1 MVDPSPNR
9 ATMLVLAYLW
19 PLAIVPL
26 LVSKEDTEV
35 QWHAKH
41 GLVLMAAEL
50 VAVLALSVLAG
61 VMTMMAFGIG
71 LALSV
76 LLYILLWA
84 TILIIHV
91 LAMIKAL
98 GGTRLEIP
106 AISHYA
112 ARF

>member
-1 MVDPSPNR
+1 MTDPAPNR

-19 PLAIVPL
+19 PLAVVPL
-26 LVSKEDTEV
+26 LVSRDDAEV
-35 QWHAKH
+35 HWHAKH

-50 VAVLALSVLAG
+50 LAVLLLSILASL
-61 VMTMMAFGIG
+61 MTMMAFGVG

-84 TILIIHV
+84 TILIVHV
-91 LAMIKAL
+91 LAIVKAL
-98 GGTRLEIP
+98 GGSRLEVP
-106 AISHYA
+106 AVSRYA

>member
-1 MVDPSPNR
+1 MVEPAPNR

-19 PLAIVPL
+19 PLAVVPL
-26 LVSKEDTEV
+26 LVSKDDAEV
-35 QWHAKH
+35 HWHAKH

-50 VAVLALSVLAG
+50 LAVLVLSILASL
-61 VMTMMAFGIG
+61 MTMMAFGVG

-84 TILIIHV
+84 TILIVHV
-91 LAMIKAL
+91 LAIIKAL
-98 GGTRLEIP
+98 GGSRLEVP
-106 AISHYA
+106 AVSRYA

>member
-1 MVDPSPNR
+1 MAESAPNR

-19 PLAIVPL
+19 PLAAVPL
-26 LVSKEDTEV
+26 LVSKDDAEV
-35 QWHAKH
+35 HWHAVH

-50 VAVLALSVLAG
+50 LAVLLLSILAG
-61 VMTMMAFGIG
+61 VMTIMAFGVG

-76 LLYILLWA
+76 LFYILLWA

-91 LAMIKAL
+91 LAIIKAL
-98 GGTRLEIP
+98 GGSRLEVP
-106 AISHYA
+106 GISHYA

>member
-1 MVDPSPNR
+1 
-9 ATMLVLAYLW
+9 LW

-26 LVSKEDTEV
+26 LVSKDDPEV

-41 GLVLMAAEL
+41 GLVLAAAEL
-50 VAVLALSVLAG
+50 LAVLALSVVATLLS
-61 VMTMMAFGIG
+61 VLAFGIG

-76 LLYILLWA
+76 LFYILLWSA
-84 TILIIHV
+84 ILIVHV

-98 GGTRLEIP
+98 GGSRLEIP
-106 AISHYA
+106 GVSHYT

>member
-1 MVDPSPNR
+1 MGDPAPNR

-26 LVSKEDTEV
+26 LVSKDDAEV

-41 GLVLMAAEL
+41 GLVLTAAEL
-50 VAVLALSVLAG
+50 LAVLALSVVATLLS
-61 VMTMMAFGIG
+61 MLAFGIG

-76 LLYILLWA
+76 LFYILLWSA
-84 TILIIHV
+84 ILIVHV
-91 LAMIKAL
+91 LAIIKAL
-98 GGTRLEIP
+98 GGSRLEIP
-106 AISHYA
+106 GVSHYT

>member
-1 MVDPSPNR
+1 MVDASPNR

-19 PLAIVPL
+19 PLAVVPL
-26 LVSKEDTEV
+26 LLSKEDMEV

-50 VAVLALSVLAG
+50 LAVLVLSILAG
-61 VMTMMAFGIG
+61 VMTMMAFGVG

-76 LLYILLWA
+76 LLFILLWA

-98 GGTRLEIP
+98 GGSRLDVP
-106 AISHYA
+106 SVSRYA

>member
-1 MVDPSPNR
+1 MVDASPNR

-19 PLAIVPL
+19 PLAVVPL
-26 LVSKEDTEV
+26 LVSKDDTEV

-50 VAVLALSVLAG
+50 LAVLALSVLAS
-61 VMTMMAFGIG
+61 VMTMMAFGVG

-98 GGTRLEIP
+98 GGSRLEVP
-106 AISHYA
+106 AVSRYVS
-112 ARF
+112 RF

>member
-1 MVDPSPNR
+1 MVDASPNR

-26 LVSKEDTEV
+26 LVSKDDTDV

-50 VAVLALSVLAG
+50 LAVLLLSVLTG
-61 VMTMMAFGIG
+61 VMTMMAFGVG

-76 LLYILLWA
+76 LLFVLLWA
-84 TILIIHV
+84 TILIVHV

-106 AISHYA
+106 AVSRYA

>member
-1 MVDPSPNR
+1 MADPAPSR

-26 LVSKEDTEV
+26 LVSKDDPEV

-41 GLVLMAAEL
+41 GLVLAAAEL
-50 VAVLALSVLAG
+50 LAVLALSVVATLLS
-61 VMTMMAFGIG
+61 VLAFGIG

-76 LLYILLWA
+76 LFYILLWSA
-84 TILIIHV
+84 ILIVHV

-98 GGTRLEIP
+98 GGSRLEIP
-106 AISHYA
+106 GVSHYT

>member
-1 MVDPSPNR
+1 MADPAPNR

-26 LVSKEDTEV
+26 LVSKDDAEV

-50 VAVLALSVLAG
+50 LAVLVLSVVAALISI
-61 VMTMMAFGIG
+61 MAFGIG

-76 LLYILLWA
+76 LFYILLWTA
-84 TILIIHV
+84 TLIVHV
-91 LAMIKAL
+91 VAIIKAL
-98 GGTRLEIP
+98 GGSRLDFP
-106 AISHYA
+106 GVSHYT